1 MSRPL
6 PSSANRPEGSSEP
19 FDFRGGVVDAQAVE
33 DESLD
38 AEVFV
43 VEECERAESHVDRPV
58 EALVVAEG
66 AGGEAEREF
75 IEAEPSTGN
84 EAPAAWPRSLP
95 MRGWYGL
102 TWGLEWLFGL
112 ASVVGTLA
120 VLAAIPIVNFVSL
133 GYLLEASGRV
143 ARSGRLREGFID
155 VPRFARIG
163 SLVAGTWLWAW
174 VPRLFSSLATDA
186 HLIDPGSPA
195 ARGWRVAQLIVTA
208 LVVGHILLAWYS
220 GGRLR
225 HFFWP
230 LLAPFQ
236 LSAKVLLAGVVW
248 PVARPLIV
256 AVSPCLAQDLD
267 VSRPLADWFPPA
279 ILWAGMRRGR
289 MYAEA
294 RDAVWDF
301 AAQLKLPHYFWL
313 GIRGFAGAL
322 AWLVV
327 PSLLLMAGTSGAG
340 PGTILLGFVGA
351 LGLTFVLLYLPFLQ
365 TRLAAENRFAAM
377 FEWREIRR
385 LFRRAP
391 IAWWLALTITLALA
405 LPLFL
410 LKIEP
415 LPRELVW
422 TTTLVF
428 IVFIYPAR
436 LLAGWALGR
445 ALKREAPRHFV
456 FRWMSRLAA
465 IPVILFY
472 LLLLFFTQYTSFL
485 GPASLLEQHAFLLP
499 VPFVGL

>member
-1 MSRPL
+1 VFRPL
-6 PSSANRPEGSSEP
+6 SRSATHPEGREAVS
-19 FDFRGGVVDAQAVE
+19 DFLSAEVDAQAVE
-33 DESLD
+33 DESLE
-38 AEVFV
+38 AEVV
-43 VEECERAESHVDRPV
+43 IAEEGERTASHGDQPLEALLVAEAESG
-58 EALVVAEG
+58 AAESDFVP
-66 AGGEAEREF
+66 AGS
-75 IEAEPSTGN
+75 PSRD
-84 EAPAAWPRSLP
+84 EVPLPWPRSLP
-95 MRGWYGL
+95 MRCWYGL
-102 TWGLEWLFGL
+102 AWGLEWLFGL

-143 ARSGRLREGFID
+143 ARSGRLRDGFID

-195 ARGWRVAQLIVTA
+195 ARGWRLAQLIVTA

-236 LSAKVLLAGVVW
+236 LSAKVLFAGIVW
-248 PVARPLIV
+248 PIARPLIV
-256 AVSPCLAQDLD
+256 AISPRLAQDLD

-279 ILWAGMRRGR
+279 ILWAGIRRGH

-301 AAQLKLPHYFWL
+301 VVELKLVHYFWL

-322 AWLVV
+322 VWLIV
-327 PSLLLMAGTSGAG
+327 PSLLLMAGTSGEG
-340 PGTILLGFVGA
+340 PGTILLGFIGA
-351 LGLTFVLLYLPFLQ
+351 FGLTFVLLYLPFLQ
-365 TRLAAENRFAAM
+365 TRFAAENRFAAM

-391 IAWWLALTITLALA
+391 IAWWLALTITLAFA

-428 IVFIYPAR
+428 IAFIYPAR

-472 LLLLFFTQYTSFL
+472 LLVLFFTQYTSFL

>member
-6 PSSANRPEGSSEP
+6 PASVPYPERSDGISVA
-19 FDFRGGVVDAQAVE
+19 RGVVVEAEAVD

-38 AEVFV
+38 ADL
-43 VEECERAESHVDRPV
+43 VETADSDALASSDLDEPLEAPLVAETRAEPASPGNRSPAD
-58 EALVVAEG
+58 AVA
-66 AGGEAEREF
+66 
-75 IEAEPSTGN
+75 ST
-84 EAPAAWPRSLP
+84 WPRSLP
-95 MRGWYGL
+95 MRCWYGL

-112 ASVVGTLA
+112 VSVVGTLA

-143 ARSGRLREGFID
+143 ARSGRLRDGLVD

-174 VPRLFSSLATDA
+174 VPRLFSSLAIDA
-186 HLIDPGSPA
+186 YLIDPGSPA
-195 ARGWRVAQLIVTA
+195 ARGWRVAQLIVTS

-236 LSAKVLLAGVVW
+236 LSAKVLFAGIVW
-248 PVARPLIV
+248 PIARPMIV
-256 AVSPCLAQDLD
+256 AISPRLAQDLD
-267 VSRPLADWFPPA
+267 VSRPLSDWFPPA
-279 ILWAGMRRGR
+279 ILWAGMRRGH

-301 AAQLKLPHYFWL
+301 VVELKLLHYFWL

-322 AWLVV
+322 AWLLV
-327 PSLLLMAGTSGAG
+327 PSLLLMAGTSGEG
-340 PGTILLGFVGA
+340 PGTILLGFIGA
-351 LGLTFVLLYLPFLQ
+351 FGLTFVLLYLPFLQ
-365 TRLAAENRFAAM
+365 TRFAAENRFAAM

-391 IAWWLALTITLALA
+391 IAWWLALTITLAFA

-436 LLAGWALGR
+436 LLAGWAMSR
-445 ALKREAPRHFV
+445 ALKRPAPRHFV
-456 FRWMSRLAA
+456 FRWMARLAA

-472 LLLLFFTQYTSFL
+472 LLILFFTQYTSFL